1 MVSILILLKIK
12 VLNKSEQL
20 THGADKNQAGGT
32 FPFTLEKGDSRRDAS
47 IPKREEKAMRIRFVI
62 SYQR

>member
-1 MVSILILLKIK
+1 VVSILILLKIK

-32 FPFTLEKGDSRRDAS
+32 FPFMLEKGDSRKDANAF
-47 IPKREEKAMRIRFVI
+47 PREKSRL
-62 SYQR
+62 